1 MTKQSGL
8 GDNFYVDGFDI
19 SGDVTSLDNIA
30 SPRAVL
36 EVTGIDKSAMERLH
50 GLKDG
55 VIEGTCW
62 FNDAASGSHTV
73 LKNPPATNSILSYFR
88 GTAIGNPAA
97 SLVTKRTSYDMTRGD
112 DGSLTFSFQG
122 QGNNFGGL
130 EWGYQLTAGKRTDG
144 SATNGSAFDQASAS
158 PGAFG
163 GQLWVHLFA
172 FTGTSVTIKV
182 QESSDNAGDAYADVT
197 GATTGAL
204 SAVGAIRV
212 ATGAIN
218 VERYVRLV
226 TTGTFSNAVFAAQW
240 LRNDELPAL

>member
-1 MTKQSGL
+1 MSKQSGM
-8 GDNFYVDGFDI
+8 GDNFYVHGFDI
-19 SGDVTSLDNIA
+19 SGDVASLGNIA
-30 SPRAVL
+30 SPIAVL
-36 EVTGIDKSAMERLH
+36 PFTGIDKSAMERQH
-50 GLKDG
+50 GLRDG
-55 VIEGTCW
+55 AMEFTVY

-73 LKNPPATNSILSYFR
+73 LKNPPSTDSILSYFR
-88 GTAIGNPAA
+88 GTAIGSPAA
-97 SLVTKRTSYDMTRGD
+97 SMVAKRVSFDMNRGD
-112 DGSLTFSFQG
+112 DGALTFDVQAQANG
-122 QGNNFGGL
+122 YGL

-144 SATNGSAFDQASAS
+144 SATNGTSFDQGSAS

-182 QESSDNAGDAYADVT
+182 QESSDNGSGDAFADVT

-204 SAVGAIRV
+204 TAVGAVRV
-212 ATGAIN
+212 QTGSIN

-240 LRNDELPAL
+240 LRNDAALVV